1 MVGSGASGVTC
12 LSLLERLAREVG
24 GVEVS
29 WVTRRPRDVPPYSV
43 LEGDPLPEREALYRL
58 GNRLAGPHPDTDMD
72 GLRYIPA
79 SGLTRLERSEGGKVR
94 VTVKGLE
101 TEQEETLS
109 VHTVIAAVGYRPDTS
124 LTQELQIH
132 YCYARCPQ

>member
-29 WVTRRPRDVPPYSV
+29 WVTRRPLDVPPYSV

-58 GNRLAGPHPDTDMD
+58 GNRLAAVLQYNKYLQKSP
-72 GLRYIPA
+72 
-79 SGLTRLERSEGGKVR
+79 RSQFQIRKA
-94 VTVKGLE
+94 LD
-101 TEQEETLS
+101 
-109 VHTVIAAVGYRPDTS
+109 I
-124 LTQELQIH
+124 LQQHIK
-132 YCYARCPQ
+132 